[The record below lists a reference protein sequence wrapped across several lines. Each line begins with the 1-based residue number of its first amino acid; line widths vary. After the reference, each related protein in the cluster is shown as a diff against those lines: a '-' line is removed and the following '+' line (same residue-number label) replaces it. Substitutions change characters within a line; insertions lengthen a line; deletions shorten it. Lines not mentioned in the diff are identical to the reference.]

1 MITSVCKKIKQS
13 HLRLGSSLISNT
25 NTRGLNT
32 SCPLFSVPGS
42 NKLKRSD
49 HYFQDIHQTN
59 EVFHPSGAIK
69 EIPPWYKLGIL
80 KLIVTFGAF
89 LMVGAQISKYGTKF
103 LEENDIFK
111 PEEDDDEDDDEY
123 N

>member
-1 MITSVCKKIKQS
+1 MITSVYKNIKPS
-13 HLRLGSSLISNT
+13 YLRSCSSLILST

-32 SCPLFSVPGS
+32 RRPLLSAAGS
-42 NKLKRSD
+42 NKLKKSE
-49 HYFQDIHQTN
+49 HYFKEYHQTN
-59 EVFHPSGAIK
+59 EVYHPSGAVK
-69 EIPPWYKLGIL
+69 EIPQWYKLGIL
-80 KLIVTFGAF
+80 KLIATFTAF